1 MIGLL
6 IFLGIVAAIVSYA
19 VVTHKVI
26 GIMDDAGCKGSF
38 IEWLTALV
46 PIVNL
51 IMLIRNWSLLDRNT
65 WKEQFETMSDKMKN
79 ERERHA
85 KVKER
90 SAKIGRELL
99 ND

>member
-1 MIGLL
+1 MKALL
-6 IFLGIVAAIVSYA
+6 VILGIAAAIVAYGII
-19 VVTHKVI
+19 THKVI

-51 IMLIRNWSLLDRNT
+51 IMLIRNWSLLDRDT
-65 WKEQFETMSDKMKN
+65 WIEQFETMSDKMKN

-85 KVKER
+85 KAKER

>member
-1 MIGLL
+1 MKALL
-6 IFLGIVAAIVSYA
+6 IILCIAAAIVAYG
-19 VVTHKVI
+19 VITHKVI
-26 GIMDDAGCKGSF
+26 RIMDDAGCKGSF

-85 KVKER
+85 KAKER
-90 SAKIGRELL
+90 SAKIERELL